1 MLSINLG
8 IIDNFFIKTILW
20 ECQVSNPGPLGVHL
34 ALSSTP
40 LRPNY
45 INGIPTKI
53 SFLQL
58 FDWVINLSSS
68 SNSRKTKPI
77 SSFVF
82 FSTSEQ
88 WTKTASL
95 CFDRNSLRFVG
106 EQTIEPKSDCQKF
119 LWRHRFIKHWFWDT
133 WALRSTQPWTQSENN
148 FNVDLRW
155 ILLNQ
160 KYWSR
165 IPL

>member
-1 MLSINLG
+1 MIQTLSRWVQSESDIHCAMRPPTISMCYPVRHSG
-8 IIDNFFIKTILW
+8 PIISKVLT
-20 ECQVSNPGPLGVHL
+20 
-34 ALSSTP
+34 
-40 LRPNY
+40 
-45 INGIPTKI
+45 TKI

-58 FDWVINLSSS
+58 SEWVINLSSL

-106 EQTIEPKSDCQKF
+106 ELTIEPKSDCQKF

-148 FNVDLRW
+148 FSVDLRW